1 MLQYEAFLIVLC
13 HLFVNNKHWYD
24 VCTHIGMTL
33 VAYNECYEMW
43 AHPKTKMLLC
53 VHTYCYDIFNNSVT
67 I

>member
-1 MLQYEAFLIVLC
+1 MFC

-43 AHPKTKMLLC
+43 AHPRTKMLLC
-53 VHTYCYDIFNNSVT
+53 VHTYCYDIFLIIALQFEFKKVC
-67 I
+67 IW